1 MTVCEC
7 FDNHSHFF
15 GAFLVILVVTGRRP
29 CIFSLFM
36 NILRYLPFPFIY
48 PSTTQFVSNK
58 QDDDDATTR

>member
-1 MTVCEC
+1 M
-7 FDNHSHFF
+7 
-15 GAFLVILVVTGRRP
+15 GLFLVILVVTGRRP